1 MPNEPA
7 ERKPSNQR
15 VMEQLLEAREATN
28 KLAQTR
34 NSRLDRIHLTVVAF
48 GWGMTILLGVIAWRV
63 W

>member
-1 MPNEPA
+1 MAGMKMPNEPA

-48 GWGMTILLGVIAWRV
+48 G
-63 W
+63 